1 MEIDPSKSLNQLT
14 GASQRQQAGA
24 GAGDASAFRAPLD
37 KARAGTEGAAPSAAG
52 AAGGAASARSP
63 AELAGMLRHQAVQE
77 EGRVQQA
84 LDLVTSLSADFAHGQ
99 APRAA
104 ELQSADATLARLEQ
118 QAGADERGW
127 LRDARTAVNFY
138 LGRLERE
145 EG

>member
-14 GASQRQQAGA
+14 SAGQRQQTG
-24 GAGDASAFRAPLD
+24 GGDASAFRAALD